1 MVKAYDSVFI
11 DKEMNDIALK
21 DSLNFIKYNY
31 SKSKLSRKIKSVPE
45 EIEYA
50 NNVSKWKNEA
60 KEPIIK
66 YFNYSND
73 IKFSTEVLDN
83 LKTLHPK
90 DSVLNKNIRILSG
103 FIANG
108 YTDEYLE
115 SLKKNAAELLQKQL
129 NIEYNER
136 EFLGD
141 NPNDINDINYGYGKV
156 NNNVDIYSHG
166 TIVTGVILKGTPEIK
181 IMPLNI
187 IGHGSSYDKDIA
199 IAIRYAVDNGAKV
212 INMSFGKMNSL
223 HKEWVDDAIK
233 YAEKN
238 NVIII
243 SAAGNYCKNTDSLI
257 DFLYP
262 DDRDSNENEFA
273 SNFMKVGGST
283 RFPNENLKYNYSNYG
298 AMNVDVFA
306 PAEEIYTTFPDNSY
320 RFDTGTSLASAVTSK
335 VAALLFSYYPN
346 LTATEVKQIIMD
358 SGIEYTFPVKMPT
371 KENKNSTLPFNK
383 LSKSGKI
390 VNAYNALIMADS
402 ISKRNKRKQD

>member
-1 MVKAYDSVFI
+1 MNSKHFYILIILLSFFFSCNKIMDYEYIPVCHNSISKKSITEKDLKTWYLKDIVDDSIPGISLIKAYKTILKNKKSNQVIVAVIDQVIDINHKDLKQNIWINTNEIPNNNIDDDKNGYIDDINGWDFLGNKEGVDNKYMHYDYVRMVKAYDSVFK

-60 KEPIIK
+60 KTPIIK
-66 YFNYSND
+66 HFNYGND
-73 IKFSTEVLDN
+73 VKFSTKILDS

-90 DSVLNKNIRILSG
+90 DSVLQKKIQVLSG

-141 NPNDINDINYGYGKV
+141 NPNDINDINYGYGYGKV

-166 TIVTGVILKGTPEIK
+166 TIVTGVILKDTPEIK
-181 IMPLNI
+181 IMPLSI
-187 IGHGSSYDKDIA
+187 LGHGSSYDKDIA

-223 HKEWVDDAIK
+223 HKEWVDDAIR
-233 YAEKN
+233 YAEK
-238 NVIII
+238 
-243 SAAGNYCKNTDSLI
+243 K
-257 DFLYP
+257 
-262 DDRDSNENEFA
+262 
-273 SNFMKVGGST
+273 
-283 RFPNENLKYNYSNYG
+283 
-298 AMNVDVFA
+298 
-306 PAEEIYTTFPDNSY
+306 
-320 RFDTGTSLASAVTSK
+320 
-335 VAALLFSYYPN
+335 
-346 LTATEVKQIIMD
+346 
-358 SGIEYTFPVKMPT
+358 
-371 KENKNSTLPFNK
+371 
-383 LSKSGKI
+383 
-390 VNAYNALIMADS
+390 
-402 ISKRNKRKQD
+402 